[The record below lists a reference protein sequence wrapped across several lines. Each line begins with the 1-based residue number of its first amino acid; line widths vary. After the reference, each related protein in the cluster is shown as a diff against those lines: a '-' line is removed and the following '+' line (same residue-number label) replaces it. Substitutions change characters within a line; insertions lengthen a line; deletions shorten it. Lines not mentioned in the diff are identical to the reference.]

1 MANLTNIAGTTSGNN
16 TQLTNVVLDV
26 FSKEIL
32 FQAQP
37 NLRFKQLATVKQD
50 LTVLPGQRIKFL
62 KYNSITGSAAL
73 TETNPIE
80 TGVISTATLQ
90 ITVGEHGKALA
101 FSQALLNA
109 SVTDLLSDAAKML
122 GMHYAVYEDGMIR
135 DMLLTSAN
143 VLYAKFRTS
152 RAGLV
157 ATDVYDIDLVREVIE
172 LLATNKAP
180 KTTSGDYITVVHP
193 HQAKSIRKD
202 SAWVNLALYK
212 DPEMVV
218 AGEIGKIEDM
228 RFIETSMI
236 TYIKKT
242 TQDIWADNADTGVNT
257 GLPAN
262 AATDVYQAISVGD
275 FAVGYATALPVEMRD
290 DGVTDFGR
298 THKLAWYSIFGVGL
312 LELGHT
318 VIEETA

>member
-1 MANLTNIAGTTSGNN
+1 MPNLTNIAGTTSGNN
-16 TQLTNVVLDV
+16 TQLTNVILDV

-37 NLRFKQLATVKQD
+37 SLRFKQLATVKQD
-50 LTVLPGQRIKFL
+50 LTALPGQRIKFL
-62 KYNSITGSAAL
+62 KYNSITGTAAL
-73 TETNPIE
+73 TETTAIE
-80 TGVISTATLQ
+80 TGTISTATLQ
-90 ITVGEHGKALA
+90 ISVTEHGKALA

-109 SVTDLLSDAAKML
+109 SVTDLLSDAAKLL
-122 GMHYAVYEDGMIR
+122 GMHYAVYEDGLLR

-143 VLYAKFRTS
+143 VLYAKA
-152 RAGLV
+152 RADRAALI
-157 ATDVYDIDLVREVIE
+157 ATDVYDIDLIREVTE

-180 KTTSGDYITVVHP
+180 KTPSGDYITVVHP

-202 SAWVNLALYK
+202 SAWINLALYN
-212 DPEMVV
+212 DPNQIVQ
-218 AGEIGKIEDM
+218 GEIGKIEDM
-228 RFIETSMI
+228 RFVQTS
-236 TYIKKT
+236 TVTFIKKN
-242 TQDIWADNADTGVNT
+242 TQDIWADNADTTVNT
-257 GLPAN
+257 GIAAN

-312 LELGHT
+312 LETGHT
-318 VIEETA
+318 VIQETA

>member
-1 MANLTNIAGTTSGNN
+1 MANQTNIAGTTSGNN
-16 TQLTNVVLDV
+16 VQLTNQILDV
-26 FSKEIL
+26 YSQEIL

-62 KYNSITGSAAL
+62 KFNSITGTAAL
-73 TETNPIE
+73 TETTAME

-90 ITVGEHGKALA
+90 ISVSEHGKALA

-109 SVTDLLSDAAKML
+109 SVTDLLSTAAKLL
-122 GMHYAVYEDGMIR
+122 GMHYAVYEDSLIR
-135 DMLLTSAN
+135 DTLLTSSN
-143 VLYAKFRTS
+143 VLYAKA
-152 RAGLV
+152 RANRAALT
-157 ATDVYDIDLVREVIE
+157 AADTYDVDLVREVIE

-180 KTTSGDYITVVHP
+180 KTASGDYITVVHP
-193 HQAKSIRKD
+193 HQAKAIRKD
-202 SAWVNLALYK
+202 SAWVNLSLYK
-212 DPEMVV
+212 DPEMIV

-228 RFIETSMI
+228 RFVETSMI
-236 TYIKKT
+236 TYIKKS

-257 GLPAN
+257 AIAAN

-275 FAVGYATALPVEMRD
+275 FAVGYAVALPVEMRD

-312 LELGHT
+312 LETGHV
-318 VIEETA
+318 VIQETA